1 MLTRVLTQVWDGG
14 SLVNTVSGN
23 GEMHGAMYTGD
34 VFSSLEWD
42 AGDERLIYVAER
54 KAKEASSFWQ
64 SVRKQGKCKSLLQ
77 LLRGRSRRRP
87 LCGNLYGDMDGA
99 LDRCNSCKRIC
110 HSAPCLVSDALQFD
124 VSTWIQNF
132 RVAWPL
138 RQANVYYH
146 TWRF

>member
-1 MLTRVLTQVWDGG
+1 MRSALCFFRLDLCLIDNRGGKRKCAQRLILKARAEDHARVLIRALAQVWDGG

-23 GEMHGAMYTGD
+23 GEMHGTMYTGD

-64 SVRKQGKCKSLLQ
+64 SVRKQGKWESLLR

-87 LCGNLYGDMDGA
+87 LCGDIYGDMG
-99 LDRCNSCKRIC
+99 
-110 HSAPCLVSDALQFD
+110 
-124 VSTWIQNF
+124 
-132 RVAWPL
+132 
-138 RQANVYYH
+138 
-146 TWRF
+146 